1 VITEPLFMQEQT
13 HVYEPKPLQTI
24 DRLNKQMCMSPS
36 LYKPLTDFV
45 QKWEQHGAFVG
56 LARAIQL

>member
-1 VITEPLFMQEQT
+1 MQEQT